1 MGQARTLLSLKDKK
15 QLVTLA
21 QRVIKEQL
29 TVRQLEDLVQQ
40 LNEKSQAKQI
50 KKTKKADKKPSYILA
65 CEQKLQEQWAIH
77 GLDSL
82 KWGDKIEIEY
92 MDESDLMRILDL
104 LNSSLGEP
112 YAKRL

>member
-50 KKTKKADKKPSYILA
+50 KRQRKQTKAIIYLSLRAKTARTF
-65 CEQKLQEQWAIH
+65 WHH
-77 GLDSL
+77 GLDSTA
-82 KWGDKIEIEY
+82 G
-92 MDESDLMRILDL
+92 
-104 LNSSLGEP
+104 
-112 YAKRL
+112 